1 MKFILKKMKKWNTF
15 YLLLV
20 VVLAIVILKTSCM
33 EDQKQDEA
41 TLKSKAVLE
50 NISERKSVRKYLS
63 KSVEED
69 KIDAMLKAGMAAPS
83 GMDRRPWEFV
93 VVTDRVALDSM
104 AAKLPYAKMLTSVPL
119 AIVVCGDT
127 TLSSYWYLDCSA
139 ATQNILLAAEA
150 LGLGAVWTAA
160 YPYEDR
166 IDVVRQ
172 NTGYQRYSA
181 SLRDSDRLS
190 GWSAKSKRLNLIR
203 NGYIGIHTK
212 PLLYHCARIHTDFLP
227 CIDKACTYMSV
238 YPVFLLCL

>member
-1 MKFILKKMKKWNTF
+1 MKKWNTF

-33 EDQKQDEA
+33 GDQKQDET

-50 NISERKSVRKYLS
+50 NIAERKSVRKYLN

-69 KIDAMLKAGMAAPS
+69 KIDAMVKAGMAAPS

-93 VVTDRVALDSM
+93 VVTDREALDSM
-104 AAKLPYAKMLTSVPL
+104 AAKLPYAKMLTNAPL

-127 TLSSYWYLDCSA
+127 TRSSYWYLDCSA
-139 ATQNILLAAEA
+139 ATQNVLLAAEA
-150 LGLGAVWTAA
+150 LGLGAVWPAA

-172 NTGYQRYSA
+172 NTGLPENIVPLCVIPIGYPDGPQKAKDKFDLQRVH
-181 SLRDSDRLS
+181 
-190 GWSAKSKRLNLIR
+190 R
-203 NGYIGIHTK
+203 NKY
-212 PLLYHCARIHTDFLP
+212 
-227 CIDKACTYMSV
+227 
-238 YPVFLLCL
+238 

>member
-1 MKFILKKMKKWNTF
+1 MKKWNTF

-33 EDQKQDEA
+33 GDQKQDET

-50 NISERKSVRKYLS
+50 NIAERKSVRKYLN

-69 KIDAMLKAGMAAPS
+69 KIDAMVKAGMAAPS

-93 VVTDRVALDSM
+93 VVTDREALDSM
-104 AAKLPYAKMLTSVPL
+104 AAKLPYAKMLTNAPL

-127 TLSSYWYLDCSA
+127 TRSSYWYLDCSA
-139 ATQNILLAAEA
+139 ATQNVLLAAEA

-172 NTGYQRYSA
+172 NTGLPENLVTICVLHHYDHRKEKRSEEHT
-181 SLRDSDRLS
+181 
-190 GWSAKSKRLNLIR
+190 SK
-203 NGYIGIHTK
+203 HQ
-212 PLLYHCARIHTDFLP
+212 
-227 CIDKACTYMSV
+227 
-238 YPVFLLCL
+238 

>member
-1 MKFILKKMKKWNTF
+1 MKKWNTF

-33 EDQKQDEA
+33 GDQKQDET

-50 NISERKSVRKYLS
+50 NIAERKSVRKYLN

-69 KIDAMLKAGMAAPS
+69 KIDAMVKAGMAAPS

-93 VVTDRVALDSM
+93 VVTDREALDSM
-104 AAKLPYAKMLTSVPL
+104 AAKLPYAKMLTNAPL

-127 TLSSYWYLDCSA
+127 TRSSYWYLDCSA
-139 ATQNILLAAEA
+139 ATQNVLLAAEA
-150 LGLGAVWTAA
+150 LELGAVWTAA

-172 NTGYQRYSA
+172 NTGLPENIVPLCVIPIGYPDGPQKAKDKFDLQRVH
-181 SLRDSDRLS
+181 
-190 GWSAKSKRLNLIR
+190 R
-203 NGYIGIHTK
+203 NKY
-212 PLLYHCARIHTDFLP
+212 
-227 CIDKACTYMSV
+227 
-238 YPVFLLCL
+238 

>member
-127 TLSSYWYLDCSA
+127 MLSSYWYLDCSA

-172 NTGYQRYSA
+172 NTGLPENIVPLCVIPIGYPDGPQK
-181 SLRDSDRLS
+181 
-190 GWSAKSKRLNLIR
+190 AKDKFDSKRVHR
-203 NGYIGIHTK
+203 IHTK

>member
-1 MKFILKKMKKWNTF
+1 MKKWNTF

-33 EDQKQDEA
+33 GDQKQDET

-50 NISERKSVRKYLS
+50 NIAERKSVRKYLN

-69 KIDAMLKAGMAAPS
+69 KIDAMVKAGMAAPS

-93 VVTDRVALDSM
+93 VVTDREALDSM
-104 AAKLPYAKMLTSVPL
+104 AAKLPYAKMLTNAPL

-127 TLSSYWYLDCSA
+127 TRSSYWYLDCSA
-139 ATQNILLAAEA
+139 ATQNVLLAAEA

-172 NTGYQRYSA
+172 NTGLPENIVPLCVIPIGYPDGPQKAKDKFDLQRVH
-181 SLRDSDRLS
+181 
-190 GWSAKSKRLNLIR
+190 R
-203 NGYIGIHTK
+203 NQY
-212 PLLYHCARIHTDFLP
+212 
-227 CIDKACTYMSV
+227 
-238 YPVFLLCL
+238 

>member
-1 MKFILKKMKKWNTF
+1 MKKWNTF

-33 EDQKQDEA
+33 GDQKQDET

-50 NISERKSVRKYLS
+50 NIAERKSVRKYLN

-69 KIDAMLKAGMAAPS
+69 KIDATVKAGMAAPS

-93 VVTDRVALDSM
+93 VVTDREALDSM
-104 AAKLPYAKMLTSVPL
+104 AAKLPYAKMLTNAPL

-127 TLSSYWYLDCSA
+127 TRSSYWYLDCSA
-139 ATQNILLAAEA
+139 ATQNVLLAAEA

-172 NTGYQRYSA
+172 NTGLPENIVPLCVIPIGYPDGPQKAKDKFDLQRVH
-181 SLRDSDRLS
+181 
-190 GWSAKSKRLNLIR
+190 R
-203 NGYIGIHTK
+203 NKY
-212 PLLYHCARIHTDFLP
+212 
-227 CIDKACTYMSV
+227 
-238 YPVFLLCL
+238 

>member
-1 MKFILKKMKKWNTF
+1 MKQWNTF

-33 EDQKQDEA
+33 GDQKQDETA
-41 TLKSKAVLE
+41 LKSKAVLE
-50 NISERKSVRKYLS
+50 DIAERKSVRKYLN

-69 KIDAMLKAGMAAPS
+69 KIDAMVKAGMAAPS

-93 VVTDRVALDSM
+93 VVTDREALDSM
-104 AAKLPYAKMLTSVPL
+104 AAKLPYAKMLTNAPL

-127 TLSSYWYLDCSA
+127 TRSSYWYLDCSA
-139 ATQNILLAAEA
+139 ATQNVLLAAEA

-172 NTGYQRYSA
+172 NTGLPENIVPLCVIPIGYPDGPQKAKDKFDPQRVH
-181 SLRDSDRLS
+181 
-190 GWSAKSKRLNLIR
+190 R
-203 NGYIGIHTK
+203 NKY
-212 PLLYHCARIHTDFLP
+212 
-227 CIDKACTYMSV
+227 
-238 YPVFLLCL
+238 

>member
-1 MKFILKKMKKWNTF
+1 MKKWNTF

-33 EDQKQDEA
+33 GDQKQDET

-50 NISERKSVRKYLS
+50 NIAERKSIRKYLN

-69 KIDAMLKAGMAAPS
+69 KIDAMVKAGMAAPS

-93 VVTDRVALDSM
+93 VVTDREALDSM
-104 AAKLPYAKMLTSVPL
+104 AAKLPYAKMLTNAPL

-127 TLSSYWYLDCSA
+127 TRSSYWYLDCSA
-139 ATQNILLAAEA
+139 ATQNVLLAAEA

-172 NTGYQRYSA
+172 NTGLPENIVPLCVIPIGYPDGPQKAKDKFDLQRVH
-181 SLRDSDRLS
+181 
-190 GWSAKSKRLNLIR
+190 R
-203 NGYIGIHTK
+203 NKY
-212 PLLYHCARIHTDFLP
+212 
-227 CIDKACTYMSV
+227 
-238 YPVFLLCL
+238 

>member
-1 MKFILKKMKKWNTF
+1 MKKWNTF

-33 EDQKQDEA
+33 GDQKQDET

-50 NISERKSVRKYLS
+50 NIAERKSVRKYLN

-69 KIDAMLKAGMAAPS
+69 KIDAMVKAGMAAPS

-93 VVTDRVALDSM
+93 VVTDREALDSM
-104 AAKLPYAKMLTSVPL
+104 AAKLPYAKMLTNAPL

-127 TLSSYWYLDCSA
+127 TRSSYWYLDCSA
-139 ATQNILLAAEA
+139 ATQNVLLAAEA

-172 NTGYQRYSA
+172 NTGLPENIVPLCVIPIGYPDGPQK
-181 SLRDSDRLS
+181 
-190 GWSAKSKRLNLIR
+190 AKDKFDSKRVHR
-203 NGYIGIHTK
+203 NIY
-212 PLLYHCARIHTDFLP
+212 
-227 CIDKACTYMSV
+227 
-238 YPVFLLCL
+238 

>member
-1 MKFILKKMKKWNTF
+1 MKKWNTF

-33 EDQKQDEA
+33 GDQKQDE
-41 TLKSKAVLE
+41 TTMKSKAVLE
-50 NISERKSVRKYLS
+50 NIAERKSVRKYLN

-69 KIDAMLKAGMAAPS
+69 KIDAMVKAGMAAPS

-93 VVTDRVALDSM
+93 VVTDREALDSM
-104 AAKLPYAKMLTSVPL
+104 AAKLPYAKMLTNAPL

-127 TLSSYWYLDCSA
+127 TRSSYWYLDCSA
-139 ATQNILLAAEA
+139 ATQNVLLAAEA

-172 NTGYQRYSA
+172 NTGLPENIVPLCVIPIGYPDGPQKAKDKFDLQRVH
-181 SLRDSDRLS
+181 
-190 GWSAKSKRLNLIR
+190 R
-203 NGYIGIHTK
+203 NKY
-212 PLLYHCARIHTDFLP
+212 
-227 CIDKACTYMSV
+227 
-238 YPVFLLCL
+238 

>member
-1 MKFILKKMKKWNTF
+1 MKKWNTF

-33 EDQKQDEA
+33 GDQKQDET

-50 NISERKSVRKYLS
+50 NIAERQSVRKYLN

-69 KIDAMLKAGMAAPS
+69 KIDAMVKAGMAAPS

-93 VVTDRVALDSM
+93 VVTDREALDSM
-104 AAKLPYAKMLTSVPL
+104 AAKLPYAKMLTNAPL

-127 TLSSYWYLDCSA
+127 TRSSYWYLDCSA
-139 ATQNILLAAEA
+139 ATQNVLLAAEA

-172 NTGYQRYSA
+172 NTGLPENIVPLCVIPIGYPDGPQKAKDKFDLQRVH
-181 SLRDSDRLS
+181 
-190 GWSAKSKRLNLIR
+190 R
-203 NGYIGIHTK
+203 NKY
-212 PLLYHCARIHTDFLP
+212 
-227 CIDKACTYMSV
+227 
-238 YPVFLLCL
+238 

>member
-1 MKFILKKMKKWNTF
+1 MKKWNTF

-33 EDQKQDEA
+33 GDQKQDET

-50 NISERKSVRKYLS
+50 NIAERKSVRKYLN

-69 KIDAMLKAGMAAPS
+69 KIDAMVKAGMAAPS

-93 VVTDRVALDSM
+93 IVTDREALDSM
-104 AAKLPYAKMLTSVPL
+104 AAKLPYAKMLTNAPL

-127 TLSSYWYLDCSA
+127 TRSSYWYLDCSA

-172 NTGYQRYSA
+172 NTGLPENIVPLCVIPIGYPDGPQKAKDKFDLQRVH
-181 SLRDSDRLS
+181 
-190 GWSAKSKRLNLIR
+190 R
-203 NGYIGIHTK
+203 NKY
-212 PLLYHCARIHTDFLP
+212 
-227 CIDKACTYMSV
+227 
-238 YPVFLLCL
+238 

>member
-1 MKFILKKMKKWNTF
+1 MKKWNTF

-33 EDQKQDEA
+33 GDQKQDET

-50 NISERKSVRKYLS
+50 NIAERKSVRKYLN

-69 KIDAMLKAGMAAPS
+69 KIDAMVKAGMAAPS

-93 VVTDRVALDSM
+93 VVTDREALDSM
-104 AAKLPYAKMLTSVPL
+104 AAKLPYAKMLTNAPL

-127 TLSSYWYLDCSA
+127 TRSSYWYLDCSA
-139 ATQNILLAAEA
+139 ATQNVLLAAEA

-172 NTGYQRYSA
+172 NMGLPENIVPLCVIPIGYPDGPQKAKDKFDLQRVH
-181 SLRDSDRLS
+181 
-190 GWSAKSKRLNLIR
+190 R
-203 NGYIGIHTK
+203 NKY
-212 PLLYHCARIHTDFLP
+212 
-227 CIDKACTYMSV
+227 
-238 YPVFLLCL
+238 

>member
-1 MKFILKKMKKWNTF
+1 MKKWNTF

-33 EDQKQDEA
+33 GDQKQDET

-50 NISERKSVRKYLS
+50 NIAERKSVRKYLN

-69 KIDAMLKAGMAAPS
+69 KIDAMVKAGMAAPS

-93 VVTDRVALDSM
+93 VVTDREALDSM
-104 AAKLPYAKMLTSVPL
+104 AAKLPYAKMLTNAPL

-127 TLSSYWYLDCSA
+127 TRSSYWYLDCSA
-139 ATQNILLAAEA
+139 ATQNVLLAAEA

-172 NTGYQRYSA
+172 NTG
-181 SLRDSDRLS
+181 LPENIVPLCVIPDRLP
-190 GWSAKSKRLNLIR
+190 GWPTESER
-203 NGYIGIHTK
+203 
-212 PLLYHCARIHTDFLP
+212 
-227 CIDKACTYMSV
+227 
-238 YPVFLLCL
+238 

>member
-1 MKFILKKMKKWNTF
+1 MKKWNTF

-33 EDQKQDEA
+33 GDQKQDET

-50 NISERKSVRKYLS
+50 NIAEQKSVRKYLN

-69 KIDAMLKAGMAAPS
+69 KIDAMVKAGMAAPS

-93 VVTDRVALDSM
+93 VVTDREALDSM
-104 AAKLPYAKMLTSVPL
+104 AAKLPYAKMLTNAPL

-127 TLSSYWYLDCSA
+127 TRSSYWYLDCSA
-139 ATQNILLAAEA
+139 ATQNVLLAAEA

-172 NTGYQRYSA
+172 NTGLPENIVPLCVIPIGYQ
-181 SLRDSDRLS
+181 D
-190 GWSAKSKRLNLIR
+190 GPQKAKDKFDLQRVHR
-203 NGYIGIHTK
+203 NKY
-212 PLLYHCARIHTDFLP
+212 
-227 CIDKACTYMSV
+227 
-238 YPVFLLCL
+238 

>member
-1 MKFILKKMKKWNTF
+1 MRKFNTF

-33 EDQKQDEA
+33 GEQEQDEA

-50 NISERKSVRKYLS
+50 NIAERKSVRKYLNR
-63 KSVEED
+63 SVEED
-69 KIDAMLKAGMAAPS
+69 KIDAMVKAGMAAPS

-93 VVTDRVALDSM
+93 VVTDRVVLDSM
-104 AAKLPYAKMLTSVPL
+104 AAKLPYAKMLTGAPL

-127 TLSSYWYLDCSA
+127 TRSSYWYLDCSA
-139 ATQNILLAAEA
+139 ATQNVLLAAEA

-172 NTGYQRYSA
+172 NTGLPEHIVPLCVIPIGYPDGLQKAKDKFDPQRVH
-181 SLRDSDRLS
+181 
-190 GWSAKSKRLNLIR
+190 R
-203 NGYIGIHTK
+203 NKY
-212 PLLYHCARIHTDFLP
+212 
-227 CIDKACTYMSV
+227 
-238 YPVFLLCL
+238 

>member
-1 MKFILKKMKKWNTF
+1 MKKWNTF

-33 EDQKQDEA
+33 GDQKQDET

-50 NISERKSVRKYLS
+50 NIAERKSVRKYLN

-69 KIDAMLKAGMAAPS
+69 KIDAMVKAGMAAPS

-93 VVTDRVALDSM
+93 VVTDREALDSM
-104 AAKLPYAKMLTSVPL
+104 AAKLPYAKMLTNAPL

-127 TLSSYWYLDCSA
+127 TRSSYWYLDCSA
-139 ATQNILLAAEA
+139 ATQNVLLAAEG

-172 NTGYQRYSA
+172 NTGLPENIVPLCVIPIGYPDGPQKAKDKFDLQRVH
-181 SLRDSDRLS
+181 
-190 GWSAKSKRLNLIR
+190 R
-203 NGYIGIHTK
+203 NKY
-212 PLLYHCARIHTDFLP
+212 
-227 CIDKACTYMSV
+227 
-238 YPVFLLCL
+238 

>member
-1 MKFILKKMKKWNTF
+1 MKKWNTF

-33 EDQKQDEA
+33 GDQKQDET

-50 NISERKSVRKYLS
+50 NIAERKSVRKYLN

-69 KIDAMLKAGMAAPS
+69 KIDAMVKAGMAAPS

-93 VVTDRVALDSM
+93 VVTDREALDSM
-104 AAKLPYAKMLTSVPL
+104 AAKLPYAKMLTNAPL

-127 TLSSYWYLDCSA
+127 TRSSYWYLDCSA
-139 ATQNILLAAEA
+139 ATQNVLLAAEA

-172 NTGYQRYSA
+172 NTGLPENIVPLCVIPIGYPDGPQKAKDKFDLQRVH
-181 SLRDSDRLS
+181 
-190 GWSAKSKRLNLIR
+190 R
-203 NGYIGIHTK
+203 NKY
-212 PLLYHCARIHTDFLP
+212 
-227 CIDKACTYMSV
+227 
-238 YPVFLLCL
+238 

>member
-1 MKFILKKMKKWNTF
+1 MRKFNTF

-33 EDQKQDEA
+33 GDQKQDET

-50 NISERKSVRKYLS
+50 NIAERKSVRKYLN

-69 KIDAMLKAGMAAPS
+69 KIDAMVKAGMAAPS

-93 VVTDRVALDSM
+93 VVTDREALDSM
-104 AAKLPYAKMLTSVPL
+104 AAKLPYAKMLTNAPL

-127 TLSSYWYLDCSA
+127 TRSSYWYLDCSA
-139 ATQNILLAAEA
+139 ATQNVLLAAEA

-172 NTGYQRYSA
+172 NTGLPENIVPLCVIPIGYPDGPQKAKDKFDLQRVH
-181 SLRDSDRLS
+181 
-190 GWSAKSKRLNLIR
+190 R
-203 NGYIGIHTK
+203 NKY
-212 PLLYHCARIHTDFLP
+212 
-227 CIDKACTYMSV
+227 
-238 YPVFLLCL
+238 